1 MENKP
6 SNTELDMILG
16 QHVNATDEEKKEIHD
31 QINKL
36 RTKPQADKK
45 KTGKKN
51 KPTQPIF
58 SPLVND
64 LFKTIDLDCNTG
76 LTHSEDG
83 GFGIFKQLEKDY
95 DIIEIKISMRKK

>member
-6 SNTELDMILG
+6 SITELDMILG

-76 LTHSEDG
+76 QDG